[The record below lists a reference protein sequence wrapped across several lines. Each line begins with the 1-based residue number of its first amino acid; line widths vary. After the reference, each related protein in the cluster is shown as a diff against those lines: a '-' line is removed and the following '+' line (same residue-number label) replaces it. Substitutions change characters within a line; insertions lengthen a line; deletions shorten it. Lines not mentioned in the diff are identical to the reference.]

1 MEMYE
6 EKGFRIIAL
15 INFYS
20 FEAMRIAYH
29 TDDTQYEE
37 EELLI

>member
-1 MEMYE
+1 M
-6 EKGFRIIAL
+6 KKRIVAL
-15 INFYS
+15 MIFYS